1 MKNGSRLTSLLVLIS
16 ILLFSETTA
25 VNALASPLWNLN
37 FQAKSID
44 VSNNFVLVTS
54 NDTLYLF
61 DNFGNLI
68 LKRGIPL
75 WVGVIDG
82 NLVTI
87 EDTNST
93 EIINGIRL
101 RILRVVWINLEEFSS
116 KNYTIKVKN
125 FAWWLVTKGKD
136 RIAVVDLEPMGY
148 SKLYLLGRDGVFLS
162 TNLSVYPSEVLIQDD
177 STYVKG
183 VSNIQKFVDG
193 QGTLLDFPLCNY
205 PKSFDVHGDFL
216 AALLMNGSLL
226 LMENTDVLWRRDI
239 EFKNGKVHECLYDT
253 HLSPVYGKVKFL
265 GRNVLVGVDNRMEL
279 YSINGTL
286 LWRLELEGN
295 VTSLEASDSLA
306 IAITP
311 SKVYFILK
319 DGILGDYAT
328 NARHVAVSGLNA
340 VVADSQGVHFFTF
353 KPFITATSIDESIA
367 REVFSNETPNLQ
379 IVLGKAAAKFVN
391 ASFTRDTMEFNGI
404 IYKST
409 WKKEDYCLIQPENGR
424 VFIVG
429 THRYGTRACLLYYK
443 ERKPRKLT
451 LLRWRDLNRNSIVEI
466 EELTVLS

>member
-1 MKNGSRLTSLLVLIS
+1 MRSCFKSTFLLVLVS
-16 ILLFSETTA
+16 ALLFLEPVAGS
-25 VNALASPLWNLN
+25 ALADPLWSLD
-37 FQAKSID
+37 FQAGNVD
-44 VSNNFVLVTS
+44 VSSDFVLVTT
-54 NDTLYLF
+54 NDTLYVF
-61 DNFGNLI
+61 DNAGNLI
-68 LKRGIPL
+68 LKRPAPL
-75 WVGVIDG
+75 WAGLING

-87 EDTNST
+87 EDTNSS
-93 EIINGIRL
+93 ESVDGIRL
-101 RILRVVWINLEEFSS
+101 KILRVVWINLKEFSS
-116 KNYTIKVKN
+116 KKYTIKVKN

-148 SKLYLLGRDGVFLS
+148 SKLYLLGREGVLLS
-162 TNLSVYPSEVLIQDD
+162 TNLSVYPNKVLIQDG

-183 VSNIQKFVDG
+183 VSNIQKFADG
-193 QGTLLDFPLCNY
+193 RGTILNFPLCNY

-226 LMENTDVLWRRDI
+226 LMENTEVLWRRDI
-239 EFKNGKVHECLYDT
+239 EFKNGKLHECLYDT
-253 HLSPVYGKVKFL
+253 HLSPAYGKVKFL
-265 GRNVLVGVDNRMEL
+265 GKNVLVGVDNRVEL

-295 VTSLEASDSLA
+295 ITSLEASDSLV

-311 SKVYFILK
+311 SRVYFISK

-328 NARHVAVSGLNA
+328 NANHVAVSGLNA

-391 ASFTRDTMEFNGI
+391 AIFTRDTMEFNGI